1 MSDAETFGAI
11 VLLIAAM
18 GLAAVVSS
26 RVTERIKIP
35 LPALVLIAAA
45 VAVEIVPVAH
55 APDHKTVNRVVT
67 VALVCVLFDGGMRI
81 GWRRFRTA
89 LAPTRSSG

>member
-11 VLLIAAM
+11 VLLIVAM

-55 APDHKTVNRVVT
+55 APDHKTVNRVADH

-89 LAPTRSSG
+89 LAPIA